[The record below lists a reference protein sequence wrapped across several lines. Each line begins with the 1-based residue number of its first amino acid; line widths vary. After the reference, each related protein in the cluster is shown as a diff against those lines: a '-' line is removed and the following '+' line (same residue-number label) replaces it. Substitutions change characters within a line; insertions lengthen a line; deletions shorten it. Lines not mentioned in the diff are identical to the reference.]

1 MHHEQFLMG
10 TKLNIFFIFLSFL
23 SILFIPTSHYSQ
35 VLGPGYQTVVKFEYQ
50 YSDYFNYTYPD
61 PIHFEFPDNVYVQ
74 PLPYISSFPEHRF
87 LAKVSQY
94 FGFYTNLGLRYQR
107 GILDDQIQQNI
118 YNATLRHELSDLY
131 SVSGAYQY
139 MELNNSENDTLDYSG
154 HMLELGGKFNFA
166 GAIHIEP
173 SYSYYTSSYFSP
185 EAVSGGGHFLTL
197 KLRQAL
203 SPALAVQMKYS
214 YLVVDFTSTGGGQDY
229 YHANTFTLWLSQWL
243 PTQTAVHML
252 GRYYRDSYKTVSFS
266 PGLEVVQ
273 YVKWNIILH
282 LSYRYYHNKPIVSSF
297 LERIRGESFTT
308 NAISAILD
316 YRFSANPKIGL
327 KYRFYTSNQ
336 NIDMNTYLISLEQV
350 L

>member
-1 MHHEQFLMG
+1 MKNKTDIIFIIAGFL
-10 TKLNIFFIFLSFL
+10 IFL
-23 SILFIPTSHYSQ
+23 FISTNLYAQ
-35 VLGPGYQTVVKFEYQ
+35 LLGPGYQTVIKFEYQ
-50 YSDYFNYTYPD
+50 YSDYFNYSYPD
-61 PIHFEFPDNVYVQ
+61 PIHFEFPDNIYVQ
-74 PLPYISSFPEHRF
+74 PRPYISSFPEHRF
-87 LAKVSQY
+87 LTRISQY

-107 GILDDQIQQNI
+107 GILDDKIQQNI
-118 YNATLRHELSDLY
+118 YNAKLTHELSDLY
-131 SVSGAYQY
+131 SVRGAYQY
-139 MELNNSENDTLDYSG
+139 MEINNRDGDSLNYAG

-173 SYSYYTSSYFSP
+173 SYAYYTSSYFSP
-185 EAVSGGGHFLTL
+185 EAATGGGHFITL

-203 SPALAVQMKYS
+203 SPAMAVQLKYS
-214 YLVVDFTSTGGGQDY
+214 YLVVDFTSINGEADY
-229 YHANTFTLWLSQWL
+229 YHAHTFTFWLSQWL
-243 PTQTAVHML
+243 PTQTAIHML

-282 LSYRYYHNKPIVSSF
+282 LSYRYYHNRPAIESF
-297 LERIRGESFTT
+297 LERIRGNSFTT
-308 NAISAILD
+308 NAASAILD
-316 YRFSANPKIGL
+316 YRLSANTKVAL